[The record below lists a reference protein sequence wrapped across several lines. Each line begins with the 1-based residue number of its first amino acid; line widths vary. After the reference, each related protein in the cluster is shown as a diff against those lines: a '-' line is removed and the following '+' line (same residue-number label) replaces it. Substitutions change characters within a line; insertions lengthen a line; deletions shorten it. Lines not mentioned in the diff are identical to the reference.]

1 MPTLKRPAAVELAT
15 DSRKKVAKS
24 APAKS
29 VAFAKD
35 AEHMLK
41 AKEREPQPWD
51 PIVQALQERSR
62 LAPDV
67 LGMIDEALPDTL
79 GVLKDQRHPFQERVL
94 DFVSGVLRSVEDGL
108 LERLRDLTVKVERV
122 DEDRGALLES
132 TSIAKSAL
140 DARAEEH
147 VKDRASFVACE
158 EAVVAAKATL
168 EAKRSDQV
176 KGIEAIDNA
185 VERRST
191 LQAVIVDV
199 YEPLKAGTDTDPV
212 KAVDNL
218 IVTLTSLGFDAA
230 LLSSAQFSLAKAHGV
245 RGSFDALVIEH
256 LDKEIDQALKAL
268 QELDAHGSLNKNK
281 LQSAV
286 DVASTALHA
295 TKEARDNALIA
306 ESNSSV
312 KLTDAK
318 EVLSG
323 VEQELVA
330 FDRSMEESKRLL
342 VTSNQE
348 LQSFREV
355 VLAVFER
362 MRSATSQEDASRSS
376 SSLADATQVSD
387 GQQVPT
393 EGSTDIIEASP
404 LAQVRESAT
413 NSSSGNDVPV
423 VGSDV
428 EGKLQLEDTC

>member
-1 MPTLKRPAAVELAT
+1 M
-15 DSRKKVAKS
+15 
-24 APAKS
+24 
-29 VAFAKD
+29 
-35 AEHMLK
+35 
-41 AKEREPQPWD
+41 
-51 PIVQALQERSR
+51 
-62 LAPDV
+62 
-67 LGMIDEALPDTL
+67 G
-79 GVLKDQRHPFQERVL
+79 
-94 DFVSGVLRSVEDGL
+94 
-108 LERLRDLTVKVERV
+108 
-122 DEDRGALLES
+122 
-132 TSIAKSAL
+132 SIAKSAL

-158 EAVVAAKATL
+158 EAVVAAIATL

-245 RGSFDALVIEH
+245 CGSFDALVIEH

-362 MRSATSQEDASRSS
+362 MRSATSQEDASRPS

-413 NSSSGNDVPV
+413 NSSTGNDVPV